1 MVDSFGVSAR
11 QIKGGNLIELR
22 GELDALTSEGLV
34 EQLSAG
40 PDSLLVIDLDRLSFM
55 DSSGLGAIHSARRN
69 AARVGTTLVLAR
81 PQPIVQRVLEI
92 TGLDVWLTD
101 RDPQWLADS
110 GESEGASSIGSSD
123 VVRGVPSNAVKN
135 EQGLESN

>member
-11 QIKGGNLIELR
+11 EIKGGRLVELR

-34 EQLSAG
+34 EQLSA
-40 PDSLLVIDLDRLSFM
+40 PPHSLLVIDLDRLSFM

-69 AARVGTTLVLAR
+69 AARIGTMLVLAR

-92 TGLDVWLTD
+92 TGLDIWLTELG
-101 RDPQWLADS
+101 P
-110 GESEGASSIGSSD
+110 
-123 VVRGVPSNAVKN
+123 
-135 EQGLESN
+135 GLVGGT